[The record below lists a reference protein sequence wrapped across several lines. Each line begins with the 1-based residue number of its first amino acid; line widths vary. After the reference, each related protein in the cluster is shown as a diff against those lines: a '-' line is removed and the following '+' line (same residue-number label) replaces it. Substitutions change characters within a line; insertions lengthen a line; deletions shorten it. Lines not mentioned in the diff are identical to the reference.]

1 MISCG
6 EPSGDLY
13 AGALAAEIFRLD
25 PSAVITGF
33 GGERLE
39 AAGASLVGNFSG
51 LSVTGLLE
59 VARVLPRT
67 YATYRRLVQDAA
79 AVRPDVFVAIDFPDF
94 NFALARALAR
104 LGVPIVYYISPQL
117 WAWRRGRMRTMR
129 RLADLVLVIFPF
141 EEAIYRE
148 ADVPVQWVGHPLL
161 DLAKAPEPRAA
172 FLARCGLDPQRP
184 VVALLPGSR
193 RNELRAILPD
203 LVRAAVLIRARVP
216 DVQFI
221 VARAPHLGDRDFEPL
236 AAIGADRA
244 RGAVFQA
251 PDASNQA
258 GVAATASA
266 TAPIDASLRTTT
278 TPPGLAPG
286 IAIVEGGADDV
297 LAAAD
302 VALVASGTVT
312 VQGALHECPMV
323 VVYRLSSL
331 TYWLGKPFVHVD
343 TYAMANLV
351 AGRRVV
357 AELIQDAFTPEAVA
371 TEALRVLLDAGY
383 AAHMRRELREVRGKL
398 GTPGASRRA
407 AAAVLEVARAGR
419 VDPLG

>member
-13 AGALAAEIFRLD
+13 AGALATEIFRLD

-33 GGERLE
+33 GGDRLE

-59 VARVLPRT
+59 VARLLPRT
-67 YATYRRLVQDAA
+67 YATYRRLVDDAA

-94 NFALARALAR
+94 NFALGRAIR
-104 LGVPIVYYISPQL
+104 KLGVPIVYYISPQL
-117 WAWRRGRMRTMR
+117 WAWRRGRMKTMR
-129 RLADLVLVIFPF
+129 RLADRVLVIFPF

-148 ADVPVQWVGHPLL
+148 AGVPVQWVGHPLL
-161 DLAKAPEPRAA
+161 DLAHAPEPRAD
-172 FLARCGLDPQRP
+172 FLRRQGLDPDRP

-203 LVRAAVLIRARVP
+203 LARAALLIRDRIP
-216 DVQFI
+216 GVQFV
-221 VARAPHLGDRDFEPL
+221 VARAPHLGDEDFEPL
-236 AAIGADRA
+236 AIVGTATAGL
-244 RGAVFQA
+244 
-251 PDASNQA
+251 QA
-258 GVAATASA
+258 GNEAGLKASTTSAGPASA
-266 TAPIDASLRTTT
+266 GAANR
-278 TPPGLAPG
+278 GL
-286 IAIVEGGADDV
+286 AIVEGHADDV

-331 TYWLGKPFVHVD
+331 TYRLGKPFVHVD

-357 AELIQDAFTPEAVA
+357 PELIQDAFTPEAVA
-371 TEALRVLLDAGY
+371 TEALRVLTDPAH
-383 AAHMRRELREVRGKL
+383 AAQVRRELREVRGKL

-407 AAAVLEVARAGR
+407 AEAVLEVARGPR
-419 VDPLG
+419 TTLG